1 MASVLSVR
9 TRLSSLDLTLRYD
22 WGILGAQDQTSSAFS
37 SMKGSSGTHP
47 LSVTTTNPLQP
58 SSLHKPGQTREPV
71 FYALYSHGQSELLFQ
86 SRDQLQRHRSAQKEL
101 FTERPVNQGDGFTQW
116 PTSCHGH
123 DIYQSQWTK
132 YFVASLSSLQQLS
145 AAVVYNRRPLPE
157 HPWSGHNLTN
167 YTRGVIDHLCV
178 TAEFKPFGGRAGMV
192 RSV

>member
-1 MASVLSVR
+1 MTEVFWELRIKPPPPSHQWKGAAALIHSAWRWRTLLSRVLCISQVK
-9 TRLSSLDLTLRYD
+9 LESL
-22 WGILGAQDQTSSAFS
+22 
-37 SMKGSSGTHP
+37 
-47 LSVTTTNPLQP
+47 
-58 SSLHKPGQTREPV
+58 

-145 AAVVYNRRPLPE
+145 AAVVYNRRALPE
-157 HPWSGHNLTN
+157 HLWSGHHLTN

-192 RSV
+192 GSV